1 IGSAQGRE
9 PRGGRTPGPEHFG
22 EHLVGL
28 TASRCGL
35 TRFWQRRAMEFT
47 WGSPSVMRPVTGTA
61 DPTRAGAMAVPGA
74 AAAPEY
80 SLQAVAP
87 RPRAAPRHTTPLR
100 GLPSGADLMRRTP
113 LRAGGEVLLPVG

>member
-1 IGSAQGRE
+1 
-9 PRGGRTPGPEHFG
+9 
-22 EHLVGL
+22 L

-35 TRFWQRRAMEFT
+35 TRFWQPRAMEFT
-47 WGSPSVMRPVTGTA
+47 WGPPSVMRPVTGSA

-74 AAAPEY
+74 SAAPEY

-87 RPRAAPRHTTPLR
+87 RPLATIRHTTPLL

-113 LRAGGEVLLPVG
+113 LRAGGERLSHRGYVR